1 VNLVGRASTSNVEV
15 QRVLDTGPLP
25 ASPPA
30 FNRLRISLA
39 QALERKGTEM
49 TSTETT
55 RPSKSAGTESQ
66 RPTWPLIYTA
76 RAFFG
81 RPYPL
86 PPWLAA
92 QGK

>member
-1 VNLVGRASTSNVEV
+1 
-15 QRVLDTGPLP
+15 
-25 ASPPA
+25 
-30 FNRLRISLA
+30 
-39 QALERKGTEM
+39 M

-55 RPSKSAGTESQ
+55 RPSKTAATESQ
-66 RPTWPLIYTA
+66 RPTWPLVYTA

-81 RPYPL
+81 RPSPL